1 MSFSRALREKWRQMF
16 RVQTGTGVIGEVGTP
31 RPVSGV
37 RYIIERFKSPFN
49 ITIYVYF
56 NGIPLHVSILSECIH
71 CHVVNVEAHRRD
83 TPGGRM

>member
-1 MSFSRALREKWRQMF
+1 MKGRVASFSPAPREKWREMF

-49 ITIYVYF
+49 ITIYIIYIYF
-56 NGIPLHVSILSECIH
+56 SDSP
-71 CHVVNVEAHRRD
+71 
-83 TPGGRM
+83 T